1 MKVCF
6 HRRVLRFGW
15 WMVDAE
21 GKVSMVDYGS
31 RSVID
36 VRRLKQG
43 IASSLHLSCFQLSN
57 GSVKYCCVAISI
69 SNRAL
74 VF

>member
-1 MKVCF
+1 
-6 HRRVLRFGW
+6 
-15 WMVDAE
+15 MVDSG
-21 GKVSMVDYGS
+21 GKVSVVDCGS
-31 RSVID
+31 RWVVD
-36 VRRLKQG
+36 VGRLKQG
-43 IASSLHLSCFQLSN
+43 IASSLRLSCFQLSN